1 MENTN
6 INGVV
11 GEHKPF
17 GSVIKKWALAVSIL
31 VVLNLFFNY
40 GIYTFYKAPKFED
53 YCKQDLNSINY
64 TTKDACEA
72 VGGMWNEN
80 YPKVVPMGVP
90 VEVNTP
96 EKVQTGYCDVYYTC
110 QKDFAVVNS
119 VYNRNV
125 FIVLVVLGFL
135 TLIGGLFIGASLA
148 VSTGFTLG
156 GVVSMIVGS
165 IRYWTDMNDYLR
177 FGLLGVALA
186 VLVWLGIKKFKD

>member
-6 INGVV
+6 LNGVV

-40 GIYTFYKAPKFED
+40 GIYTFYKAPKFEN

-64 TTKDACEA
+64 TTKEACDTA
-72 VGGMWNEN
+72 GGRWNEN
-80 YPKVVPMGVP
+80 YPKNIP
-90 VEVNTP
+90 VEVITP

-110 QKDFAVVNS
+110 NKDLMADTS

-125 FIVLVVLGFL
+125 FVVLVILGL
-135 TLIGGLFIGASLA
+135 LSLVGGLFMSGSLA

-156 GVVSMIVGS
+156 GVLSMIIGS
-165 IRYWTDMNDYLR
+165 IRYWTDMHDYLR